1 MLILRLSSSVISESR
16 KLEVKDV
23 CFIDWTSSAV
33 KSYFERNIFCL
44 QIYIKKS
51 GLYASLLNN
60 DSFSTEKYVSPV
72 LSPSS
77 AHENRKIQGELTMLI
92 YEQKSGGRKWL

>member
-1 MLILRLSSSVISESR
+1 KYILFTNLH
-16 KLEVKDV
+16 
-23 CFIDWTSSAV
+23 
-33 KSYFERNIFCL
+33 
-44 QIYIKKS
+44 KKS

-72 LSPSS
+72 LSPSF

-92 YEQKSGGRKWL
+92 YGQKSGGRKWL